1 MPTLFFIFMT
11 FLNTSFIVYFNSSI
25 VRLLFSS
32 ITCSYSAR
40 LFSHKMS
47 CMHYVSVVLRCF
59 VYLRIPPVVQHR
71 VVDRGCDFYR
81 SIESSV
87 VLPLCSG
94 LLIERYCLVKDI
106 FIYRRFLNSTSPVHG
121 SIVVGIYG
129 SITWRW
135 LLVVVAWHVTW
146 ILRNY
151 SSNILI
157 GLHY

>member
-1 MPTLFFIFMT
+1 MSTLFFIFIT
-11 FLNTSFIVYFNSSI
+11 FLNASFIVYFNSSI

-32 ITCSYSAR
+32 ITCSYSAH
-40 LFSHKMS
+40 LFGHKMS
-47 CMHYVSVVLRCF
+47 GMHYVSVVLRCF
-59 VYLRIPPVVQHR
+59 AYLRMPPVVQGH

-81 SIESSV
+81 PIESSV

-94 LLIERYCLVKDI
+94 LLVEQHCLVKDI
-106 FIYRRFLNSTSPVHG
+106 FVYQRFLNSTSPVHG

-157 GLHY
+157 GLRY